1 MPPASLAVLKC
12 LGIGVR
18 GRVRSEFQPDPW
30 WKRYAYTS
38 IVAVC
43 VLWTCA
49 MYLWRVCYPMIV
61 QKPRAL
67 GSRAEG
73 IGLLVGF
80 LVIWCIFLWCF
91 TTVVLSHPGYVHDLT
106 KDVPTPPPQFASSA
120 PIDIE
125 RAPPAH
131 SDEPVHSVQN
141 TQLFSP
147 PEERERRWRDLE
159 AGLDMSPIDG
169 GAHSQG
175 KDTSSSVPLSTMPP
189 STGPSSLGE
198 DEPFSTPAE
207 EVPPPPP
214 LPTHTPFGTSPTAHD
229 AATAEL
235 APPIDQRLPKPYR
248 LPSDMPLYSPAYL
261 YCTHCQRP
269 RPPRAHHC
277 RRCGACVLRM
287 DHHCPWIGGCV
298 GAHNYHFYFST
309 VLWGLILSLYVVVSM
324 APLFARGVRSHSS
337 SSSWSDIIHD
347 WAVDGF
353 MISLFVIGFF
363 FFLFTCSLV
372 FVHVQMSGHNLT
384 SIEQRAINAFRSR
397 EGYTLHRYFSAS
409 GQGGTLGTGPM
420 AAWRR
425 FRARRQMLHEWNYE
439 WGDPHRDG
447 NPWWIAN
454 MDELEYATASLSAN
468 EREAFLEKML
478 GMSSTQNSNTS
489 YGACTSMQPKL
500 IPSAWTWLTRPPFL
514 LNMQLS
520 LGPPHGWVLPIVCRA
535 STGVH
540 FPLNPRYTRDGLWRP
555 RPYWPTLSQ
564 TRT

>member
-1 MPPASLAVLKC
+1 
-12 LGIGVR
+12 
-18 GRVRSEFQPDPW
+18 
-30 WKRYAYTS
+30 
-38 IVAVC
+38 
-43 VLWTCA
+43 
-49 MYLWRVCYPMIV
+49 
-61 QKPRAL
+61 
-67 GSRAEG
+67 
-73 IGLLVGF
+73 
-80 LVIWCIFLWCF
+80 
-91 TTVVLSHPGYVHDLT
+91 
-106 KDVPTPPPQFASSA
+106 
-120 PIDIE
+120 
-125 RAPPAH
+125 
-131 SDEPVHSVQN
+131 
-141 TQLFSP
+141 
-147 PEERERRWRDLE
+147 
-159 AGLDMSPIDG
+159 
-169 GAHSQG
+169 
-175 KDTSSSVPLSTMPP
+175 
-189 STGPSSLGE
+189 
-198 DEPFSTPAE
+198 
-207 EVPPPPP
+207 
-214 LPTHTPFGTSPTAHD
+214 
-229 AATAEL
+229 
-235 APPIDQRLPKPYR
+235 
-248 LPSDMPLYSPAYL
+248 
-261 YCTHCQRP
+261 
-269 RPPRAHHC
+269 
-277 RRCGACVLRM
+277 M